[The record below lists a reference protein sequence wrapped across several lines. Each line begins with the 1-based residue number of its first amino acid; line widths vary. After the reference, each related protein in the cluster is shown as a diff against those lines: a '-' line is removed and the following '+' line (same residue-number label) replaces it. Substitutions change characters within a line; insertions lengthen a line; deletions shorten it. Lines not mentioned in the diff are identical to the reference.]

1 MATSRFGQLIVGGVM
16 RARPVLLGVLLFLI
30 ASKAAEAQ
38 RGVRGR
44 IAELLSFG
52 SCGEPLCLDNS
63 VNATNGHGRHF
74 IPDIIASN
82 GAIVDFLA
90 EAIAANASNLPLSAT
105 GSGAT
110 FRFVGG
116 LPVRTTTS
124 LGPVF
129 GERAQ
134 TLGRGR
140 FVVGANMSALNFT
153 SLRGVPLNGLTL
165 NFTHDDVA
173 PPGLG
178 LPLRENDVLQV
189 KLDINVNL
197 LVTTFFSTWGIS
209 DNVDVGLAIPIVH
222 TGLTGRSEGQFLPFG
237 IPTSHFF
244 AGDSANPVLT
254 ANAST
259 FGFATGVG
267 DIALRMKANLR
278 STERLAVAVMTDAR
292 VPTGNEDDLTGSGHL
307 SLRGLLLASA
317 RLGNVSPHLNIGHE
331 FRAGRGRSDAILATA
346 GFDQPLSDW
355 ATMAMD
361 VISEWQVGSGVRLP
375 GVVRVQFPVE
385 RTIQPTNIPNMKD
398 HRVHGSFGMKFRVLG
413 GPILVANALV
423 PVRRG
428 GLESR
433 LVWTLGLDG
442 NF

>member
-1 MATSRFGQLIVGGVM
+1 VRRLTAALALCCGIAT
-16 RARPVLLGVLLFLI
+16 
-30 ASKAAEAQ
+30 AADAQ

-52 SCGEPLCLDNS
+52 SCGEPLCLDKS

-74 IPDIIASN
+74 IPGIIAQN

-90 EAIAANASNLPLSAT
+90 DAIAANASNLPLSAT
-105 GSGAT
+105 GSGVT

-116 LPVRTTTS
+116 LPVRTSTS

-140 FVVGANMSALNFT
+140 VVVGANMTALNFT
-153 SLRGVPLNGLTL
+153 SLRGVPLDGLIL
-165 NFTHDDVA
+165 NFSHDDV
-173 PPGLG
+173 PPTGLG
-178 LPLRENDVLQV
+178 SPLRENDVLQV
-189 KLDINVNL
+189 HLDINVNL
-197 LVTTFFSTWGIS
+197 LVSTFFTTWGVR
-209 DNVDVGLAIPIVH
+209 DNVDIGLAIPIVH
-222 TGLTGRSEGQFLPFG
+222 TGLTGRSVGQFFPFG

-254 ANAST
+254 ASAST

-267 DIALRMKANLR
+267 DIALRVKANMR

-292 VPTGNEDDLTGSGHL
+292 LPTGDQDDLTGSGHL
-307 SLRGLLLASA
+307 ALRGLLVTSA
-317 RLGNVSPHLNIGHE
+317 RVGSVSPHFNIGYAL
-331 FRAGRGRSDAILATA
+331 RTGGRPDVVLGTA

-355 ATMAMD
+355 ATVAMD
-361 VISEWQVGSGVRLP
+361 VISEWQVGGGALRLP
-375 GVVRVQFPVE
+375 QAVQYQHPVE
-385 RTIQPTNIPNMKD
+385 RSIEATNIPNMRD

-428 GLESR
+428 GLETR
-433 LVWTLGLDG
+433 LVWTLGIDG

>member
-1 MATSRFGQLIVGGVM
+1 MPVRSLMAGLVLCLTTALPAVAQHGGV
-16 RARPVLLGVLLFLI
+16 R
-30 ASKAAEAQ
+30 S
-38 RGVRGR
+38 R

-74 IPDIIASN
+74 IPDIIARN

-90 EAIAANASNLPLSAT
+90 DAIAANASNLPLSAT
-105 GSGAT
+105 GSGIT

-116 LPVRTTTS
+116 LPVRTSTS

-140 FVVGANMSALNFT
+140 VVVGANMSSTSFT
-153 SLRGVPLNGLTL
+153 SLRGVPLDRLTL

-173 PPGLG
+173 PAGLG
-178 LPLRENDVLQV
+178 LPLRENDMLVV
-189 KLDINVNL
+189 NLDINVNL
-197 LVTTFFSTWGIS
+197 LVTTFFTTWGVS
-209 DNVDVGLAIPIVH
+209 DAVDVGFAIPIVH
-222 TGLTGRSEGQFLPFG
+222 TGLTGRSVGQFIPFG

-244 AGDSANPVLT
+244 AGDSANPVLRAT
-254 ANAST
+254 AST

-267 DIALRMKANLR
+267 DIALRMKANIR
-278 STERLAVAVMTDAR
+278 SSERLAIAFMGDAR
-292 VPTGNEDDLTGSGHL
+292 LPTGNDENLTGSGKFGV
-307 SLRGLLLASA
+307 RGLLLGSS
-317 RLGNVSPHLNIGHE
+317 RLGSVSPHINLGYKL
-331 FRAGRGRSDAILATA
+331 RTGAGRSDAVLATA
-346 GFDQPLSDW
+346 GFDQPMSDW
-355 ATMAMD
+355 ATVAVDM
-361 VISEWQVGSGVRLP
+361 ISEWQVGGGELKLPEEVRFD
-375 GVVRVQFPVE
+375 FPVP
-385 RTIQPTNIPNMKD
+385 RTIVPTNIPNMKD
-398 HRVHGSFGMKFRVLG
+398 HSAHGSFGMKFRVLG

-423 PVRRG
+423 PLRRG

-433 LVWTLGLDG
+433 LLWTLGIDG